1 MNRHIN
7 WLFKETFKE
16 IGIRLGG
23 LDRSSTGQFPLGSI
37 DPIPMDFFGSRARS
51 DRLNSWRHFFCALL
65 RNSFTRLREE
75 GVIK

>member
-16 IGIRLGG
+16 IGTRLGG

-37 DPIPMDFFGSRARS
+37 DPIPMDFVGSMARS
-51 DRLNSWRHFFCALL
+51 DRLNS
-65 RNSFTRLREE
+65 
-75 GVIK
+75 